1 MRSIPG
7 LVGALLF
14 CGCVGGM
21 AGARG
26 TGAPGA
32 EPARTTVSVRSYHE
46 AAMDV
51 YAICGE
57 HDGVRLGTVAAEG
70 EAEFTPARADM
81 VCATGLRFA
90 MVPAGQKQGGYV
102 TEPVAII
109 PHTIDL
115 FIEKYPAL
123 SYWRGR

>member
-1 MRSIPG
+1 MRSILG

-14 CGCVGGM
+14 GGCAGM

-26 TGAPGA
+26 TGAPSV
-32 EPARTTVSVRSYHE
+32 EPARTTVSVRSYHAE
-46 AAMDV
+46 AMDV

-57 HDGVRLGTVAAEG
+57 HDAVRLGTVAAEG
-70 EAEFTPARADM
+70 EAEFAPARADM

-90 MVPAGQKQGGYV
+90 MVPAGQKQGGYL
-102 TEPVAII
+102 TEPVAVI